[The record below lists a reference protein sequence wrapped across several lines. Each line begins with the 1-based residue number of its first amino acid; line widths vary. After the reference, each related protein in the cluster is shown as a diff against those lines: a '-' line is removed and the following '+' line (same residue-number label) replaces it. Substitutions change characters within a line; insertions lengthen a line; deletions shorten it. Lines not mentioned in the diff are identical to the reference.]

1 MRECA
6 PAWLSAAV
14 QMDQTGANLSLSV
27 VYSLDSPD
35 DMVQGFNTLFGECI
49 SRHALFKR
57 IRVAHPPPP
66 WMNLD
71 EIYKLQAEL
80 DTLCHK
86 AHEENSYDDSW
97 VAFRAVHNKSKSV
110 INKSKRVFVINA
122 HPPP

>member
-1 MRECA
+1 
-6 PAWLSAAV
+6 
-14 QMDQTGANLSLSV
+14 
-27 VYSLDSPD
+27 
-35 DMVQGFNTLFGECI
+35 
-49 SRHALFKR
+49 
-57 IRVAHPPPP
+57 
-66 WMNLD
+66 MNLD

-86 AHEENSYDDSW
+86 AYEENSYDDSW